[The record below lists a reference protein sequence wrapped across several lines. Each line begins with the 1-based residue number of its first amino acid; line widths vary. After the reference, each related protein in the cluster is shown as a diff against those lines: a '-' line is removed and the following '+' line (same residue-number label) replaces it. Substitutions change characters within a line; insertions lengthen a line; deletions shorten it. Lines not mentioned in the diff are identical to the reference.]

1 MANNAFE
8 DGMGKNPANYQSL
21 SPLSFI
27 RRTRDIYP
35 DYTSVIYGKRAYT
48 WRQSYE
54 RCVRLASALN
64 KRGIGIGD
72 TVAIMAANTPEL
84 FEAHFGIPMCGAV
97 LNTINTR
104 LDADT
109 IAYILDHGDAKVF
122 ITDTQFSPTVKQALA
137 MLGNDDLEVI
147 DIADEQAVLNEGEG
161 ERLGETDYEAFIA
174 DGDPAYDWQLPDD
187 EWQALAL
194 NYTSGTSGRPKGV
207 VYHHRGSYLM
217 TMGTVVAWELPNHPT
232 YLYTVPMFHC
242 NGWGHA
248 WTMTAVAGTII
259 CCRYITAKNIFD
271 AVADHKV
278 SHFGG
283 APIVLGLLINAPD
296 DQRRSFDHPVKAM
309 TAGAPPP
316 SAVLEAVQALGFDV
330 MQVYGLTETYGH
342 VSHCAWQSAW
352 DDLSFGE
359 QATIKARQGVRF
371 PMMEDI
377 KVLDVNTGE
386 PVPADGESMGEICIR
401 GNAVMK
407 GYYKNAKASEEAFRD
422 GWFHS
427 ADLAVVHPNGYMEI
441 KDRLKDIIISG
452 GENISSVEVEST
464 IYKHPAVALA
474 AVVAQPDEKWGET
487 PCAFVE
493 VKADSQVTEQEIIDF
508 CRDNMAH
515 FKAPK
520 RVVLGELPKTSTGK
534 IQKFVLRERIKSG
547 E

>member
-1 MANNAFE
+1 MAKNAYE
-8 DGMGKNPANYQSL
+8 DGMDKNAANYQAL
-21 SPLSFI
+21 TPLSFI
-27 RRTRDIYP
+27 RRTRDVYP
-35 DYTSVIYGKRAYT
+35 DYTSVIYGNRRYT

-54 RCVRLASALN
+54 RCVRLASALSAQ
-64 KRGIGIGD
+64 GIGTGD
-72 TVAIMAANTPEL
+72 TVAVMAANTPEL
-84 FEAHFGIPMCGAV
+84 FEAHYGIPMCGAV
-97 LNTINTR
+97 LNAINTR

-109 IAYILDHGDAKVF
+109 VAYILDHGDAKVL
-122 ITDTQFSPTVKQALA
+122 IADTQFSPVVKQALGI
-137 MLGNDDLEVI
+137 LGRDDLTVI
-147 DIADEQAVLNEGEG
+147 DIVDDQAVFNPGEG
-161 ERLGETDYEAFIA
+161 EVLGETDYEAFLET
-174 DGDPAYDWQLPDD
+174 GDPSYDWKLPED

-217 TMGTVVAWELPNHPT
+217 TMGTVLAWELPNHPT

-259 CCRYITAKNIFD
+259 CCRYISAKAIYD
-271 AVADHKV
+271 AIADHKV
-278 SHFGG
+278 THFGG
-283 APIVLGLLINAPD
+283 APIVLGLLVNAPEG
-296 DQRRSFDHPVKAM
+296 QRRPIDHPVRTL

-316 SAVLEAVQALGFDV
+316 SAVLEAVQALGLDV
-330 MQVYGLTETYGH
+330 MHVYGLTETFGH
-342 VSHCAWQSAW
+342 VSGCAWQSEW
-352 DDLSFGE
+352 DERPFAE

-377 KVLDVNTGE
+377 KVLATDTGE
-386 PVPADGESMGEICIR
+386 PVPADGVTLGEICIR

-407 GYYKNAKASEEAFRD
+407 GYYKNAIATDKAFRN

-427 ADLAVVHPNGYMEI
+427 ADLAVVHPGGYVEI

-464 IYKHPAVALA
+464 LYKHPAVALA

-493 VKADSQVTEQEIIDF
+493 LKPDMSVTEQALIDF

-520 RVVLGELPKTSTGK
+520 TVVFCELPKTSTGK
-534 IQKFVLRERIKSG
+534 IQKFVLRDQIKG
-547 E
+547 NL

>member
-1 MANNAFE
+1 MSANAYEN
-8 DGMGKNPANYQSL
+8 GMNKNPANYQAL

-27 RRTRDIYP
+27 RRTRDVYADYP
-35 DYTSVIYGKRAYT
+35 SVIYGARRYT

-54 RCVRLASALN
+54 RCVRLASALASLGMG
-64 KRGIGIGD
+64 KGD

-84 FEAHFGIPMCGAV
+84 FEAHFGIPMCGGV
-97 LNTINTR
+97 LNAINTR

-109 IAYILDHGDAKVF
+109 VAYILHHGDAKVF
-122 ITDTQFSPTVKQALA
+122 IADVQFSPVIKKAITSLER
-137 MLGNDDLEVI
+137 DDLVVI
-147 DIADEQAVLNEGEG
+147 DIVDDQAALKPGEG
-161 ERLGETDYEAFIA
+161 ERSGTTDYEAFLQT
-174 DGDPAYDWQLPDD
+174 GDPDYDWQIPED

-259 CCRYITAKNIFD
+259 CCRNVSAAAIFD

-283 APIVLGLLINAPD
+283 APIVLGMLINAPESE
-296 DQRRSFDHPVKAM
+296 RRAFDHPVRAM

-316 SAVLEAVQALGFDV
+316 SAVLEKVQALGFDV

-342 VSHCAWQSAW
+342 VSHCAWQAEW
-352 DDLSFGE
+352 DALPFGE
-359 QATIKARQGVRF
+359 QASIKARQGVRF
-371 PMMEDI
+371 PMTEDI
-377 KVLDVNTGE
+377 KVLDVKTGE
-386 PVPADGESMGEICIR
+386 PVPADGEAMGEICIR
-401 GNAVMK
+401 GNTVMK
-407 GYYKNAKASEEAFRD
+407 GYYKNSDATDRAFEN

-427 ADLAVVHPNGYMEI
+427 ADLAVVHPSGYMEI

-452 GENISSVEVEST
+452 GENISSVEVESA

-474 AVVAQPDEKWGET
+474 AVVAKPDEKWGET

-493 VKADSQVTEQEIIDF
+493 LKPGMAVSEQEIIDF
-508 CRDNMAH
+508 CRDNMPH

-520 RVVLGELPKTSTGK
+520 TVVLCELPKTSTGK
-534 IQKFVLRERIKSG
+534 IQKFVLRERIKG
-547 E
+547 

>member
-1 MANNAFE
+1 MSASAYTDE
-8 DGMGKNPANYQSL
+8 TGMKKNPANYQPL

-27 RRTRDIYP
+27 RRTREIYP
-35 DYTSVIYGKRAYT
+35 EYTSVIYGTRQYT

-54 RCVRLASALN
+54 RCVRLAGALAA
-64 KRGIGIGD
+64 RGLGVGD
-72 TVAIMAANTPEL
+72 TVAVMAANTPEL

-109 IAYILDHGDAKVF
+109 VAYILDHGDAKMF
-122 ITDTQFSPTVKQALA
+122 IADTQFSPVVKEALA
-137 MLGNDDLEVI
+137 TLGRDDVTVI
-147 DIADEQAVLNEGEG
+147 DIVDEQAILNEGEG
-161 ERLGETDYEAFIA
+161 ERMGELDYESFIG
-174 DGDPAYDWQLPDD
+174 DGDPDYAWSLPED

-217 TMGTVVAWELPNHPT
+217 TMGTAMGWELPNHPK

-248 WTMTAVAGTII
+248 WTMTALAGTIV
-259 CCRYITAKNIFD
+259 CCRYVSAKAIFD

-283 APIVLGLLINAPD
+283 APIVLGMLINAPVED
-296 DQRRSFDHPVKAM
+296 RRTFDHPVKAM

-342 VSHCAWQSAW
+342 VSQCAWQSEW
-352 DDLSFGE
+352 DELPFGE
-359 QATIKARQGVRF
+359 QATIKARQGVTF
-371 PMMEDI
+371 PMTEDI
-377 KVLDVNTGE
+377 RVLDVSSGE
-386 PVPADGESMGEICIR
+386 PVSADGETMGEICIR
-401 GNAVMK
+401 GNTVMK
-407 GYYKNAKASEEAFRD
+407 GYYKNPEATEVAFEN

-427 ADLAVVHPNGYMEI
+427 ADLAVVYPSGYLEI

-464 IYKHPAVALA
+464 IYKHPSVALA

-493 VKADSQVTEQEIIDF
+493 LKDGEDVTEQDIIGF

-515 FKAPK
+515 YKAPK
-520 RVVLGELPKTSTGK
+520 KVVFCDLPKTSTGK
-534 IQKFVLRERIKSG
+534 IQKFILRDQVRA
-547 E
+547 